1 MHGEHEGGVEDGAV
15 GADEAGELAVG
26 EPPERIGR
34 GRGWGRCR
42 GGEHEV
48 VEAALPLPRVA
59 RPAVAAEHAH
69 LGVRV
74 AAAAAAAAV
83 AAADIASGL
92 HPPCRSSEFSSQI
105 SPADPFS
112 NPSA

>member
-1 MHGEHEGGVEDGAV
+1 M

-34 GRGWGRCR
+34 GRGWGHCR

-74 AAAAAAAAV
+74 AAAAAAV
-83 AAADIASGL
+83 AAGNQEEGNSDRAGFALYLGFNKRL
-92 HPPCRSSEFSSQI
+92 
-105 SPADPFS
+105 
-112 NPSA
+112 

>member
-1 MHGEHEGGVEDGAV
+1 M

-83 AAADIASGL
+83 AAGTRRRGTLTGPDLLSTWALTRDSEYDGL
-92 HPPCRSSEFSSQI
+92 HPEVG
-105 SPADPFS
+105 
-112 NPSA
+112 